1 MVHLDYVGKVT
12 QSASSDNGFEKG
24 DCKNLLTEMDVFY
37 LVFLYVF
44 INQNVMLIVTLL
56 FFKDNN
62 SYNNNSYNS
71 YVF

>member
-12 QSASSDNGFEKG
+12 QSASSGNGFETG
-24 DCKNLLTEMDVFY
+24 ECKNLLTRMDVFY

>member
-1 MVHLDYVGKVT
+1 
-12 QSASSDNGFEKG
+12 
-24 DCKNLLTEMDVFY
+24 MDVFY

-44 INQNVMLIVTLL
+44 INQNVVLIVTLL